1 MGSLLARLFF
11 GLIFAAFGLLN
22 YWGNTAENPV
32 TGEQQRIALTP
43 QQEIVLGQQGRD
55 EVLAQM
61 GGLYPSQRLQAYVD
75 AVGEQVLQQSE
86 ASQSP
91 YPFEFHVIDDPQTIN
106 AFALP
111 GGQIFITT
119 GLLEAMDSEAQLAG
133 VLGHEI
139 GHVVARHG
147 AEHLA
152 RRQLG
157 SILVNAIGVATSSE
171 DGSGQQAAV
180 IAQAVNQMIGLNY
193 SREDE
198 LESDRLGLD
207 FMTDAD
213 YNPEGIVE
221 LMAIFESAESRGR
234 PPEFLSTHPNPGNR
248 IDRLEEIIQVSYPN
262 GVPEELIEGEQ
273 EYIRTV
279 DPALS

>member
-11 GLIFAAFGLLN
+11 GLLFAVFGLLN

-32 TGEQQRIALTP
+32 TGETQRISLTP
-43 QQEIVLGQQGRD
+43 EQEIVLGQRGQQ

-61 GGLYPSQRLQAYVD
+61 GGLHPSRELQAYID
-75 AVGEQVLQQSE
+75 QIGEQVVQQSE
-86 ASQSP
+86 AAQSP

-147 AEHLA
+147 AENLA
-152 RRQLG
+152 RQQLG

-171 DGSGQQAAV
+171 DGGGQQAAV
-180 IAQAVNQMIGLNY
+180 LAQAVNQMINLNY

-198 LESDRLGLD
+198 LESDRLGLA
-207 FMTDAD
+207 FMVDAD
-213 YNPEGIVE
+213 YSPEGIVE
-221 LMAIFESAESRGR
+221 LMAIFESAESAGR

-248 IDRLEEIIQVSYPN
+248 IARLEEIIQAIYPN
-262 GVPEELIEGEQ
+262 GVPEPLIEGER
-273 EYIRTV
+273 EYSLTV
-279 DPALS
+279 DPELS